1 MMRARARARLAGLLR
16 YHDVESDGL
25 VKASRDQEG
34 TEPRLI

>member
-1 MMRARARARLAGLLR
+1 MMRARARARLAGLPR
-16 YHDVESDGL
+16 YYDVESNGL